1 MPTAE
6 QRFTWHMVEAKE
18 NHNRWWTKR
27 MAFESAGWPAA
38 LDKGILRARIRD
50 LGQGRSEAFD
60 AADHTTDS
68 EAERESWRQ
77 AAGSHGV

>member
-27 MAFESAGWPAA
+27 MAFEGAGWPAA
-38 LDKGILRARIRD
+38 LDKGIL
-50 LGQGRSEAFD
+50 
-60 AADHTTDS
+60 
-68 EAERESWRQ
+68 
-77 AAGSHGV
+77 